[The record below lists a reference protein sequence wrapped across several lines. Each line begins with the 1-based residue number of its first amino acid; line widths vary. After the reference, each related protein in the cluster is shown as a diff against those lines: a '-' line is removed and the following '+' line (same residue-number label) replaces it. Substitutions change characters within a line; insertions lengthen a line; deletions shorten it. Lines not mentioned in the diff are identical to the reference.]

1 MSGKYIEMTESLH
14 RGEEEH
20 SPEEA
25 QHLRVRLL
33 KIADNV
39 DAMSKRIAA
48 LDTDVQLE
56 ATLQKRIRHAE
67 LEISWG

>member
-1 MSGKYIEMTESLH
+1 MSPDGGTCVVTKYLYYII
-14 RGEEEH
+14 
-20 SPEEA
+20 
-25 QHLRVRLL
+25 LRVRLL

-56 ATLQKRIRHAE
+56 ATLQKRIRHGVF
-67 LEISWG
+67 EI

>member
-1 MSGKYIEMTESLH
+1 MHNTSGNKFL
-14 RGEEEH
+14 
-20 SPEEA
+20 SPDGGTCFVSEYLDVTI
-25 QHLRVRLL
+25 LRVRLL

-56 ATLQKRIRHAE
+56 ATLQKRIRHGVF
-67 LEISWG
+67 EI

>member
-1 MSGKYIEMTESLH
+1 MSHDGGTCVVTKYLYYII
-14 RGEEEH
+14 
-20 SPEEA
+20 
-25 QHLRVRLL
+25 LRVRLL

-56 ATLQKRIRHAE
+56 VTLQKRIRHGE
-67 LEISWG
+67 FEI